1 MQVMHFFLLIYLPIL
16 LETLIVN
23 ISLICTL
30 GLFDRRVGS
39 FFPPPTTSQ
48 SHHSTKVA
56 SPFPHHTH
64 GSQATADH
72 GGSFDQTLKYK
83 KNKYYA
89 ELQRKPLHIVKLK

>member
-72 GGSFDQTLKYK
+72 GGMMRLRGCGRRK
-83 KNKYYA
+83 KAPYA
-89 ELQRKPLHIVKLK
+89 PIKEP